1 MPSPAPSFRRY
12 LPAVVV
18 CLAVTAVVIG
28 LVIRNRQP
36 APPPP
41 PDSAPPELL
50 QQTLATYPAAMARLG
65 IDGQVT
71 LAFTVDTQGRPVRP
85 RVASLSNPGFVH
97 AALQALESCTF
108 KPGTKDGKPV
118 EAELD
123 LSFAFQIARDGAGPA
138 TGLWTVQAPATW
150 DPSVAENFRFDQPPR
165 LLGTAF
171 AVYPRA
177 QLTAGQR
184 ARVDMGLVIDP
195 AGRITRMTVLNADA
209 PDWAV
214 LAARAMYGSWK
225 LEPARRG
232 GQPCFAGVR
241 TSVEFIPD
249 GTGTVPVSPA
259 VTELFRELTKAQP
272 AVVQLANLDE
282 PPHPYVQNQPAPDW
296 VPAEQARGR
305 VVIDYFIDP
314 AGDVLIP
321 AVVSAPHPELGAF
334 AAQTVQGWVFAPPRR
349 NGQAITA
356 HATAVFDY

>member
-1 MPSPAPSFRRY
+1 MPGPNPSHRRY
-12 LPAVVV
+12 LPAAAICVVV
-18 CLAVTAVVIG
+18 AAVVIG

-36 APPPP
+36 SPPPP
-41 PDSAPPELL
+41 PDSTPPELL

-85 RVASLSNPGFVH
+85 RVASLTNAGFVH

-108 KPGTKDGKPV
+108 KPGAKGRKAIET
-118 EAELD
+118 EMELG
-123 LSFAFQIARDGAGPA
+123 FAFQVARDGASPA
-138 TGLWTVQAPATW
+138 TGLWTVQPPASW
-150 DPSVAENFRFDQPPR
+150 DASVAENFRFDTPPR

-184 ARVDMGLVIDP
+184 ARVEMGLVIDP
-195 AGRITRMTVLNADA
+195 TGRITRMTVLNADA

-225 LEPARRG
+225 LEPAHRG
-232 GQPCFAGVR
+232 GQPCYAGVR

-249 GTGTVPVSPA
+249 GTGTVPVSAA

-272 AVVQLANLDE
+272 QVVQLTALDE
-282 PPHPYVQNQPAPDW
+282 PPHPYVQNRPAPDW
-296 VPAEQARGR
+296 VPAEKAHGR

-314 AGDVLIP
+314 QGDVLIP
-321 AVVSAPHPELGAF
+321 AVVSAPNPELGAF
-334 AAQTVQGWVFAPPRR
+334 AAQTVQGWVFAQPRQ

-356 HATAVFDY
+356 HATAALDY